1 MGISSNKL
9 STTISGNETNAKCIG
24 KRILKL
30 RRANGIT
37 QEMLAKMI
45 FCDKS
50 VVSLWEHGK
59 RTPDV
64 DMVVKLAKLF
74 HVSVDYLLMGGDMAT
89 DECEQCCYQRT
100 YLEIVEIIS
109 KYQFK

>member
-1 MGISSNKL
+1 M
-9 STTISGNETNAKCIG
+9 
-24 KRILKL
+24 
-30 RRANGIT
+30 
-37 QEMLAKMI
+37 
-45 FCDKS
+45 
-50 VVSLWEHGK
+50 
-59 RTPDV
+59 